1 MRLYIPTEGRKGQ
14 GHGASY
20 ERVVAALIQGGV
32 RYHVHGYL
40 NELSMVDTVISHM
53 SDSVSRCTAA
63 RIPWLCVSWLRVLC
77 LFADMYLQIYINTCT
92 YSAGTVD
99 LELVSYDAIVENP
112 SEVCTLIYN
121 YTYPAFVK

>member
-1 MRLYIPTEGRKGQ
+1 MAQ
-14 GHGASY
+14 GC
-20 ERVVAALIQGGV
+20 V
-32 RYHVHGYL
+32 RYHIHGYL
-40 NELSMVDTVISHM
+40 NELSKVDTVLSHIS
-53 SDSVSRCTAA
+53 DYVSRCTVA
-63 RIPWLCVSWLRVLC
+63 RILLVCVSWLRVLC

-121 YTYPAFVK
+121 YTYPAFVE